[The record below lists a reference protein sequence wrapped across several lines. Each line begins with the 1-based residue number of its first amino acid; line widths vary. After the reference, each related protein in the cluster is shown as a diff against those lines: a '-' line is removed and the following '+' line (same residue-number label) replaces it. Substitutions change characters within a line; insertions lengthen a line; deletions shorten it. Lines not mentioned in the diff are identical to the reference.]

1 MNYWSEEK
9 QNDTLENYFP
19 GAWVKNAERKK
30 GILTATSPKIIIKGY
45 VEGAGNGFLGVPSNE
60 IIAEF
65 DSVQDMVDA
74 DWVLD

>member
-9 QNDTLENYFP
+9 QKDTIDNLFP

-30 GILTATSPKIIIKGY
+30 GILTDIYPKIIIKGY
-45 VEGAGNGFLGVPSNE
+45 IEGAGNGFLGVPSDE
-60 IIAEF
+60 VIAEF
-65 DSVQDMVDA
+65 DSVQDMVAA